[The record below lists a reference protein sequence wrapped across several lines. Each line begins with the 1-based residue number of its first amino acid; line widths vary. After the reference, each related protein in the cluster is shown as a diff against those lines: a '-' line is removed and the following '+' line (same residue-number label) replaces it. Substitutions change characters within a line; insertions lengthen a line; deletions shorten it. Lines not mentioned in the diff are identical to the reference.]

1 MSPRVIHLILLC
13 SILTI
18 GCTQHR
24 DYPKAI
30 QRAESCMDEH
40 PDSAL
45 HLLTAYADSIAA
57 QPEEVQMYHRLLTIQ
72 AKDKLYIVHTS
83 DSVIN
88 QIVKFYEG
96 CDDKNKLIMAYYYQ
110 GSIYRD
116 MNDVPKALKAFQK
129 ALDVN
134 VPKHDL
140 SIKAYNQMGSLFMRQ
155 GLYDEVIRVNRK
167 AIELYTQQEK
177 ETKAS
182 YAWRDIARMYDM
194 KGKMDS
200 AFYYYKK
207 AYHTALADKDSAKYY
222 GILSESAEAYR
233 KMGMIDSA
241 RQILSMSLKQ
251 PKIRNKAHIYMILG
265 DVYEDLQC
273 WDSAYYYRQKA
284 LETNNI
290 HKKFDNYIGLG
301 WIEKARGNEK
311 QALHYLEKALWLNDS
326 IQKITRT
333 EEIAKI
339 NSLYNYQHTEAE
351 NNRLQLI
358 QARQKAQLLGL
369 LLVSLAG
376 ATGGFFYFLRQ
387 KEKRREVLEVAEK
400 FKKDAKER
408 YERSMKAIEDNEN
421 KIKELEAQLTLAKT
435 ECDQLKTE
443 QLQVQQKRLQTR
455 NEEIALQQEEK
466 KLRIAA
472 FRRSAIYKVFQQ
484 NLQTQDINMAHEKSA
499 PEWEKLKTAINIA
512 YPDFTERLHN
522 LCPSLSDKETKVC
535 LLAKTDI
542 TPSGVAEILSLTR
555 QAVTNIRTRIY
566 QKVQKTGGDFSNF
579 DHFIESLD

>member
-251 PKIRNKAHIYMILG
+251 PKIRNKTHIYMILG

-273 WDSAYYYRQKA
+273 WDSVYYYRQKA

-301 WIEKARGNEK
+301 WMEKKRGNTK
-311 QALHYLEKALWLNDS
+311 QALEYLEKALWLNDS

-351 NNRLQLI
+351 NSRLQLKQEQHEKMLLAAALI
-358 QARQKAQLLGL
+358 ILTAAMLCVWLVISRQQERK
-369 LLVSLAG
+369 
-376 ATGGFFYFLRQ
+376 
-387 KEKRREVLEVAEK
+387 K
-400 FKKDAKER
+400 FK
-408 YERSMKAIEDNEN
+408 DNEEKLKQLHKLAEQQN
-421 KIKELEAQLTLAKT
+421 QTILEANKEKIKELENTLQDNT
-435 ECDQLKTE
+435 
-443 QLQVQQKRLQTR
+443 QQKGELEKQMAHIQVELLKWQ
-455 NEEIALQQEEK
+455 NQGIQLSINQKELAVKALTATDAYI
-466 KLRIAA
+466 R
-472 FRRSAIYKVFQQ
+472 FRRVSLGEKIEIKASDWTELRSEINLAYPNFLT
-484 NLQTQDINMAHEKSA
+484 NLQE
-499 PEWEKLKTAINIA
+499 L
-512 YPDFTERLHN
+512 YPKM
-522 LCPSLSDKETKVC
+522 SLVETKIC
-535 LLAKTDI
+535 LLTKIGMPPAHIAKVLGYSRSSITTSRDRLYKKIFGTDG
-542 TPSGVAEILSLTR
+542 TAEKFVDFILN
-555 QAVTNIRTRIY
+555 A
-566 QKVQKTGGDFSNF
+566 
-579 DHFIESLD
+579 

>member
-1 MSPRVIHLILLC
+1 
-13 SILTI
+13 
-18 GCTQHR
+18 
-24 DYPKAI
+24 
-30 QRAESCMDEH
+30 
-40 PDSAL
+40 
-45 HLLTAYADSIAA
+45 
-57 QPEEVQMYHRLLTIQ
+57 
-72 AKDKLYIVHTS
+72 
-83 DSVIN
+83 
-88 QIVKFYEG
+88 
-96 CDDKNKLIMAYYYQ
+96 
-110 GSIYRD
+110 
-116 MNDVPKALKAFQK
+116 
-129 ALDVN
+129 
-134 VPKHDL
+134 
-140 SIKAYNQMGSLFMRQ
+140 MGSLFMRQ

-207 AYHTALADKDSAKYY
+207 ACHTALADKDSAKYY

-351 NNRLQLI
+351 NNRLQLKQEQHEKMLLAAALI
-358 QARQKAQLLGL
+358 ILTAAMLCVWLVISRQQERK
-369 LLVSLAG
+369 
-376 ATGGFFYFLRQ
+376 
-387 KEKRREVLEVAEK
+387 K
-400 FKKDAKER
+400 FK
-408 YERSMKAIEDNEN
+408 DNEEKLKQLHKLAEQQN
-421 KIKELEAQLTLAKT
+421 QTILEANKEKIKELENTLQDNT
-435 ECDQLKTE
+435 
-443 QLQVQQKRLQTR
+443 QQKGELEKQMAHIQVELLKWQ
-455 NEEIALQQEEK
+455 NQGIQLSINQKELAVKALTATDAYI
-466 KLRIAA
+466 R
-472 FRRSAIYKVFQQ
+472 FRRVSLGEKIEIKASDWSELRSEINLTYPNFLT
-484 NLQTQDINMAHEKSA
+484 NLQE
-499 PEWEKLKTAINIA
+499 L
-512 YPDFTERLHN
+512 YPKM
-522 LCPSLSDKETKVC
+522 SLVETRIC
-535 LLAKTDI
+535 LLTKIGMPPAHIAKVLGYSRSSITTARDRLYKKIFGTDG
-542 TPSGVAEILSLTR
+542 TAEKFVDFILN
-555 QAVTNIRTRIY
+555 A
-566 QKVQKTGGDFSNF
+566 
-579 DHFIESLD
+579 